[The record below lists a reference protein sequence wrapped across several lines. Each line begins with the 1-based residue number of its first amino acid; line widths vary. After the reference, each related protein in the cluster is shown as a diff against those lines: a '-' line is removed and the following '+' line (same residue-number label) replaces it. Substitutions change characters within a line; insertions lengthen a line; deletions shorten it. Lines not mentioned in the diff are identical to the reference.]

1 MAQLLYNIGMT
12 AALPFGAAWLATRRR
27 PLLGRIAPAIPPLAA
42 RPIWVHACSVGEVA
56 AARALLD
63 ALIRRWPDT
72 PVLLTTSTLTG
83 RALADQLKNGA
94 AVTWFPVDQ
103 RQVVQRFFRRARPR
117 VLVLLETE
125 IWPNVVWVA
134 ARRGVPVVV
143 ASARISDKHYA
154 RYLRHRRF
162 FRKVFEQITAVGAQ
176 NPEYARRFQELGAQ
190 SERVGVTGNVK
201 FDGVTTSIP
210 EETRERLRRECELPP
225 EAPVIVFGSTRPGD
239 EALAAR
245 VWKTIAR
252 GYPDARLVVAPRHL
266 ERVEEAIQALGA
278 PLSRLSERRR
288 EHPRPAARIILVD
301 TLGELTAFY
310 SLATVAVVG
319 GSFFPGV
326 NGHNPL
332 EPAALGVP
340 TVFGPYMSNFM
351 DPTRVLVEAFAAVQV
366 TAPGELPD
374 ALKRLLA
381 DRDLRARLGRRARET
396 ILANQGAVDRT
407 VELIAG
413 TMLKSG
419 EVR

>member
-1 MAQLLYNIGMT
+1 MTHLLYNIGMT
-12 AALPFGAAWLATRRR
+12 AALPFGAASLAVRR
-27 PLLGRIAPAIPPLAA
+27 

-56 AARALLD
+56 AARPLLD
-63 ALIRRWPDT
+63 ALVKRWPDT

-103 RQVVQRFFRRARPR
+103 RQVVGHFFRRVRPR
-117 VLVLLETE
+117 VLALLETE
-125 IWPNVVWVA
+125 IWPNVVGVA
-134 ARRGVPVVV
+134 ARRGVPVLV
-143 ASARISDKHYA
+143 ASGRISDKHYA

-162 FRKVFEQITAVGAQ
+162 FQAVFEQITAVGAQ
-176 NPEYARRFQELGAQ
+176 NPEYARRFQELGVDAA
-190 SERVGVTGNVK
+190 RIRVTGNVK
-201 FDGVTTSIP
+201 FDGVTTNIP
-210 EETRERLRRECELPP
+210 EETRARLRRECELPP

-245 VWKTIAR
+245 AWKTFAK
-252 GYPDARLVVAPRHL
+252 GYPEARLVVAPRHL
-266 ERVEEAIQALGA
+266 DRLEEAKQALDG
-278 PLSRLSERRR
+278 PLSRLSERRCD
-288 EHPRPAARIILVD
+288 PPGPAARILLVD

-310 SLATVAVVG
+310 SLATIAVIG

-351 DPTRVLVEAFAAVQV
+351 DPTRVLVEAYAAVQV
-366 TAPGELPD
+366 DSPEELPN

-381 DRDLRARLGRRARET
+381 DPALRARLGQRARESV
-396 ILANQGAVDRT
+396 LANQGAVERT
-407 VELIAG
+407 VELIAE

-419 EVR
+419 PVR